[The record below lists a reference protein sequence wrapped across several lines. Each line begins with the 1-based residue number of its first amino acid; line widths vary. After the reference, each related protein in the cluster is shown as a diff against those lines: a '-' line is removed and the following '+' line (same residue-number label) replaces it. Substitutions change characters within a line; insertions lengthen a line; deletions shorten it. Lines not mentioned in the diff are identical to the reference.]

1 MQQAEARAEAARDK
15 RKREDQPKPEV
26 KKVSTGKTDAML
38 AECSSPEI
46 TFFGKNRL
54 KKMYEPGSGSS
65 AYTKDS
71 PVPNL
76 HHPDSRHGFTPPGST
91 AKASLTLARLLQPLR
106 DRGPV
111 RTNAYT
117 YTVQRASLL
126 PVEKRELVADKLHTG
141 HAEEPKRTQSKPR
154 GSCRRS
160 RGRKRGV
167 ALRRHLTRNASSTA
181 P

>member
-1 MQQAEARAEAARDK
+1 MQLSVQSTSSRRQRETLETAVSNGSEEAKGQRQRRRRQQQHDN
-15 RKREDQPKPEV
+15 
-26 KKVSTGKTDAML
+26 DA
-38 AECSSPEI
+38 SQYGI
-46 TFFGKNRL
+46 
-54 KKMYEPGSGSS
+54 
-65 AYTKDS
+65 
-71 PVPNL
+71 
-76 HHPDSRHGFTPPGST
+76 TPPRSS

-117 YTVQRASLL
+117 YTVQRSSLL

>member
-1 MQQAEARAEAARDK
+1 MLYVRAATRGQVAHSRSHSSRRDGAHTHSGGGIAAK
-15 RKREDQPKPEV
+15 HASQC
-26 KKVSTGKTDAML
+26 G
-38 AECSSPEI
+38 I
-46 TFFGKNRL
+46 
-54 KKMYEPGSGSS
+54 
-65 AYTKDS
+65 
-71 PVPNL
+71 
-76 HHPDSRHGFTPPGST
+76 TPPRSS

-117 YTVQRASLL
+117 YTVQRSSLL

-141 HAEEPKRTQSKPR
+141 HAVELKRTQSKPR

-167 ALRRHLTRNASSTA
+167 ALRRHLATSRATPQALRREYEPRIIHAHHVDGLVCRNLSSA
-181 P
+181 RCRS